1 MCCVSKRQE
10 EEVMARKNKRSSFG
24 PGFLVAAA
32 FIGPGTVASCSMAGA
47 QFGYALIFALVFATV
62 TTIIL
67 QQMTGRLSL
76 GSKYDLGQALREFPQ
91 SRLTKGI
98 FAILTL
104 SSITFGCAAYEAG
117 NIIGGSLGLE
127 MVTSVS
133 QKYWVAIIS
142 LIAIFILSRGKYK
155 LVEKFL
161 IFLVF
166 LMSAS
171 FLTTLVIIKPNLL
184 LILKGTIPSFPKN
197 SLYLVLA
204 LVGTTVVPY
213 NLFLHSSAVK
223 EKWKSIANLKEVK
236 KDLLLSITLGGIIS
250 ASIVITSAVAFYG
263 KGVSLESGI
272 QLGQQLK
279 PLFGSF
285 TNFLFGLGFFAAGM
299 SSALTAPYAAAFASS
314 GVLGWKG
321 GHNSKGF
328 KGVWLGVIVAGLI
341 IAYLRAA
348 FNINPLSIIIFA
360 QVANGFILPVASIF
374 LLFVLNNRQKMGKLV
389 NNIKQNILGSLIILI
404 VSFLGLWNIIKL
416 FLK

>member
-1 MCCVSKRQE
+1 
-10 EEVMARKNKRSSFG
+10 MARKNKKSSFG

-32 FIGPGTVASCSMAGA
+32 FIGPGTVTSCSMAGA
-47 QFGYALIFALVFATV
+47 RFGYALIFALVFATV

-76 GSKYDLGQALREFPQ
+76 GSKHDLGQALREFPK
-91 SRLTKGI
+91 SPLTKGI

-166 LMSAS
+166 LMSVS
-171 FLTTLVIIKPNLL
+171 FLTTLVIIKPDLL
-184 LILKGTIPSFPKN
+184 SIFKGMIPSFPKN
-197 SLYLVLA
+197 SLYIILA

-223 EKWKSIANLKEVK
+223 EKWKSIAHLKEVK
-236 KDLLLSITLGGIIS
+236 KDLLLSVSLGGIIS
-250 ASIVITSAVAFYG
+250 ASIVITSAAAFYG
-263 KGVSLESGI
+263 KGISLESGI

-285 TNFLFGLGFFAAGM
+285 TNFLFGLGFFAAGL

-328 KGVWLGVIVAGLI
+328 KGVWLGVILAGLVVS
-341 IAYLRAA
+341 YLRAA
-348 FNINPLSIIIFA
+348 FNFNPLSVILFA
-360 QVANGFILPVASIF
+360 QVANGFVLPVASIF

>member
-1 MCCVSKRQE
+1 
-10 EEVMARKNKRSSFG
+10 MARKNKRSSFG

-166 LMSAS
+166 LMSVS

-223 EKWKSIANLKEVK
+223 EKWKSIAHLKEVK

-341 IAYLRAA
+341 VAYLRAA

-360 QVANGFILPVASIF
+360 QVANGFVLPVASIF

>member
-1 MCCVSKRQE
+1 
-10 EEVMARKNKRSSFG
+10 MAKKNKRSSFG

-32 FIGPGTVASCSMAGA
+32 FIGPGTVTSCSMAGA
-47 QFGYALIFALVFATV
+47 RFGYALIFALVFATV

-76 GSKYDLGQALREFPQ
+76 GSKHDLGQALREFPQ
-91 SRLTKGI
+91 SSLTKGI

-127 MVTSVS
+127 MVTSIS

-166 LMSAS
+166 LMSIS

-184 LILKGTIPSFPKN
+184 SILKGIIPSFPKN

-223 EKWKSIANLKEVK
+223 EKWQSIVHLKEVK

-250 ASIVITSAVAFYG
+250 ASIVITSAVAFYE
-263 KGVSLESGI
+263 KGISLESGI

-328 KGVWLGVIVAGLI
+328 KGVWLGVILAGLI
-341 IAYLRAA
+341 VSYLRAA
-348 FNINPLSIIIFA
+348 FNFNPLSVIIFA
-360 QVANGFILPVASIF
+360 QVANGFVLPAASIF
-374 LLFVLNNRQKMGKLV
+374 LLFVLNNRQKMGKFV
-389 NNIKQNILGSLIILI
+389 NSVKQNILGSLIILI